1 MPDSPPI
8 AADLDLALVRSFIVV
23 AEEEHFGR
31 AAAALHVTPSSLSR
45 PVSRLQQQ
53 VGARLL
59 DRTPRGS
66 QLTEAVS

>member
-1 MPDSPPI
+1 
-8 AADLDLALVRSFIVV
+8 VRSFIVV